1 MLQFTGQKELDVT
14 ERLNSN
20 NLLNTVLKMKDRM
33 ALGIQNDYFCSRPF
47 G

>member
-20 NLLNTVLKMKDRM
+20 NLLNTGLKMKDRM
-33 ALGIQNDYFCSRPF
+33 ALGTQNGCFCSRPF